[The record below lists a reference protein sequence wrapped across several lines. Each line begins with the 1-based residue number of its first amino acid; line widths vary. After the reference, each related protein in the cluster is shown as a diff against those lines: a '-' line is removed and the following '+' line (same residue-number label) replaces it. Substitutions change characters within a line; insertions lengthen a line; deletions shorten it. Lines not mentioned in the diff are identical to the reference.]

1 MIRYV
6 FLETHYE
13 GKFMNRRHFIKII
26 GTGMLIN
33 PISSLFA
40 MPSRILDYDKWN
52 SFRLTYHV
60 TLPSSGKHARLW
72 LPLPNT
78 NETAFQFTQGSLWD
92 GTAKNAQFTTL
103 KNSSSPVFF
112 AEWQG
117 NSERQITVS
126 SIVKTSNHFIDFTKY
141 NINDKIAIPNH
152 IKAFL
157 KPTRLMPLNGIV
169 RDTASTILQQSNAAT
184 TIDKARA
191 IYNWVIDNTQHNPNL
206 RGRGTG
212 DIKFMLENQ
221 QMHGKDVDINSLFV
235 GLSRAIGIP
244 SRIQF
249 GIRMNESELHPSLG
263 KINDITQLQ
272 HSRAEF
278 YLNNI
283 GWIPVNPADVNK
295 VIKLANLPR
304 DHPNIT
310 NLRKK
315 FFGTWEMNWV
325 TFNHLQDIQLT
336 PHSIAGKL
344 PFFMFPHA
352 EIDGQILDSLD
363 PDNFT
368 YKITSSL
375 LIGTGAT
382 F

>member
-1 MIRYV
+1 M
-6 FLETHYE
+6 
-13 GKFMNRRHFIKII
+13 KRRHFIKII
-26 GTGMLIN
+26 GAGMLLN
-33 PISSLFA
+33 PFSALFA
-40 MPSRILDYDKWN
+40 LPTRKLDYDKWN

-60 TLPSSGKHARLW
+60 KLPTSGKKARLW
-72 LPLPNT
+72 LPLPDT
-78 NETAFQFTQGSLWD
+78 NETDFQFTQGSLWD
-92 GTAKNAQFTTL
+92 GTATKAQFNTIGNY
-103 KNSSSPVFF
+103 KFPVFF
-112 AEWQG
+112 AEWSG

-126 SIVKTSNHFIDFTKY
+126 SIVKTSHLFIDLTKHTT
-141 NINDKIAIPNH
+141 NDNTAPPNH

-157 KPTRLMPLNGIV
+157 KPTRLIPLDGIV
-169 RDTASTILQQSNAAT
+169 RNTASTILQQSNAT
-184 TIDKARA
+184 TTSDKARA
-191 IYNWVIDNTQHNPNL
+191 IYEWIIDNTHHNPDL
-206 RGRGTG
+206 RGRGSG
-212 DIKFMLENQ
+212 DIKSMLENQ
-221 QMHGKDVDINSLFV
+221 PMHGQNIDINSLFV
-235 GLSRAIGIP
+235 GLIRAIGIP
-244 SRIQF
+244 ARIQY
-249 GIRMNESELHPSLG
+249 GIRMNESELHPNLG

-283 GWIPVNPADVNK
+283 GWIPVNPADVCK
-295 VIKLANLPR
+295 VVKMENLPR
-304 DHPNIT
+304 DHPSIA

-325 TFNHLQDIQLT
+325 TFNHLQDTQLT
-336 PHSIAGKL
+336 PHSTAGKL

-375 LIGTGAT
+375 LIGTGAA